1 MMAKEV
7 PDFQKEQLKK
17 LKKRSTRNRR
27 GFFKK
32 FILGLVATL
41 SAWLYLRFEANW
53 LETTKKKVLIPGLKN
68 KVPIKLLHLSDFHF
82 SNTVSLEDIDF
93 ALREGFSHNPDA
105 CVITGDFI
113 TSQISETEVKQ
124 YSELLNNYAQA
135 VPIFASLGNH
145 DGGEWAGKNGGFKNT
160 RAMEYMLKKAGIK
173 LLQNQRESIFL
184 KGQALSIAGVG
195 DLWSK
200 SCKPQQCLPANSS
213 RTSSGP
219 SILLSHN
226 PDAKNLLK
234 DFKWDLMLCGHTHGG
249 QLKIPFS
256 DWTPFAPVEDHSMV
270 EGLHQWNGRQIHI
283 TRGVGNLWGLRF
295 NCRPEISLLELAPV

>member
-82 SNTVSLEDIDF
+82 SNTVSLKDIDF

-113 TSQISETEVKQ
+113 TSQIS
-124 YSELLNNYAQA
+124 
-135 VPIFASLGNH
+135 
-145 DGGEWAGKNGGFKNT
+145 
-160 RAMEYMLKKAGIK
+160 
-173 LLQNQRESIFL
+173 
-184 KGQALSIAGVG
+184 
-195 DLWSK
+195 
-200 SCKPQQCLPANSS
+200 
-213 RTSSGP
+213 
-219 SILLSHN
+219 
-226 PDAKNLLK
+226 
-234 DFKWDLMLCGHTHGG
+234 
-249 QLKIPFS
+249 
-256 DWTPFAPVEDHSMV
+256 
-270 EGLHQWNGRQIHI
+270 
-283 TRGVGNLWGLRF
+283 
-295 NCRPEISLLELAPV
+295 